1 MSMRF
6 DLQASQ
12 QRPISEMFSELSSVE
27 KSRVAVLLTVLVAF
41 VLVVIAGQLDSLYFF
56 LSR

>member
-1 MSMRF
+1 MRF

-27 KSRVAVLLTVLVAF
+27 KSRVAVLLAVLIAF
-41 VLVVIAGQLDSLYFF
+41 VLVVLAGHLDSIYFI